1 MNYLVKVNSKFGYSK
16 LFSYFWDRFWLKS
29 TTRIMQTNEQLL
41 SAIENYLAQADF
53 PAEPELL
60 YAPIGYSLAGGGKR
74 LRPMLLM
81 LAYGIFSDDVQ
92 QALPAAAAVE
102 VFHNFTLLHD
112 DIMDNASV
120 RRGKPSVY
128 AKWGQNVAILSG
140 DAMLI
145 YAYRLL
151 NTVPAEQLPQVLAT
165 FNDMALEVCEGQQYD
180 MDFERKSKVSV
191 VEYMHMIE
199 LKTSVLLAGAAVI
212 GAMLGGASEEDCR
225 KLRRFAVEL
234 GLAFQLQDDLLD
246 SYGDERLGKAIGGDI
261 LEGKKTYLMVTAMS
275 RSDEATREVL
285 RTAPHDP
292 KLGDA
297 EKIAAVKAVYDRLE
311 VPRLTEQQISLR
323 FERALSIL
331 DTLSVEPARTKRMRD
346 YAASLMGRKN

>member
-1 MNYLVKVNSKFGYSK
+1 
-16 LFSYFWDRFWLKS
+16 
-29 TTRIMQTNEQLL
+29 MQTNEQLL
-41 SAIENYLAQADF
+41 SAIENYLAQTEF

-81 LAYGIFSDDVQ
+81 LSNGIFTNKIQ
-92 QALPAAAAVE
+92 HALPAAAAVE

-112 DIMDNASV
+112 DIMDNAAV

-145 YAYRLL
+145 CAYRLL
-151 NTVPAEQLPQVLAT
+151 GKVPAQLLPQILST
-165 FNDMALEVCEGQQYD
+165 FNTMALEVCEGQQYD
-180 MDFERKSKVSV
+180 MDFERKPKVSV

-199 LKTSVLLAGAAVI
+199 LKTSVLLAGATTI
-212 GAMLGGASEEDCR
+212 GALLGGASEEDCR
-225 KLRRFAVEL
+225 KLRRFAIEL

-261 LEGKKTYLMVTAMS
+261 LEGKQTYLMITAIS
-275 RSDEATREVL
+275 RADEPTREVL
-285 RTAPHDP
+285 RSTHRSQMP
-292 KLGDA
+292 DA
-297 EKIAAVKAVYDRLE
+297 EKIATIKAVYDRLDI
-311 VPRLTEQQISLR
+311 PRLTEQQISLR
-323 FERALSIL
+323 FERALGIL
-331 DTLSVEPARTKRMRD
+331 DTLSVEKSRTERMRE
-346 YAASLMGRKN
+346 YALSLMGRKN